1 VKAVN
6 KKQVAEQKR
15 GLEVLAV
22 IPARGGSK
30 GLPRKN
36 ILELCGKPLIAYSI
50 EAARGASSIGRV
62 VVSTD
67 DPEIADVARAC
78 GAEVPFLR
86 PASLADDRA
95 SVGQATA
102 HMLEGL
108 REQGYEPDALAVLYP
123 TSPFRTPTL
132 LDHLCAQFAKGFS
145 SIIAVR
151 RVEHGARPLMFRK
164 DGLLRPLL
172 PAQGRDLA
180 SRQPFERRYGLFQG
194 TRFRAANKHFVH
206 FIRDEASL
214 VDIDTLE
221 DFFLAEEIIKSGEFR
236 FEG

>member
-1 VKAVN
+1 MERLV
-6 KKQVAEQKR
+6 EQKR
-15 GLEVLAV
+15 GLEVLAL

-36 ILELCGKPLIAYSI
+36 ILDLCGKPLIAYSI
-50 EAARGASSIGRV
+50 EAARAARSISRV

-86 PASLADDRA
+86 PASLADDKA

-108 REQGYEPDALAVLYP
+108 REQGYEPDVLAMLYP
-123 TSPFRTPTL
+123 TSPFRTPAL
-132 LDHLCAQFAKGFS
+132 LDHLCGQFAQGYNS
-145 SIIAVR
+145 VIAVR

-164 DGLLRPLL
+164 DGLLHPLL
-172 PAQGRDLA
+172 REQGQTGNR
-180 SRQPFERRYGLFQG
+180 PFERRYGLFQG
-194 TRFRAANKHFVH
+194 TRFHAANKYFVH
-206 FIRDEASL
+206 FINDEASL
-214 VDIDTLE
+214 VDIDTQE
-221 DFFLAEEIIKSGEFR
+221 DFFLAEEIIKSGAFR